1 MRDKKNRA
9 RNAAER
15 LLAEYITVSAEQ
27 AKALPDVK
35 TWFELRDEAI
45 RSNSRSP
52 KPLGTFHDC
61 LDRPNLPCPAC
72 EHDLALER
80 KRHPKPIG

>member
-15 LLAEYITVSAEQ
+15 MLDECITVGAEQ
-27 AKALPDVK
+27 AHDLPDVK
-35 TWFELRDEAI
+35 TPFPGYDRHTERGI
-45 RSNSRSP
+45 M
-52 KPLGTFHDC
+52 HDC

-72 EHDLALER
+72 EYELALER
-80 KRHPKPIG
+80 KRHPKTDRLDGAGV